1 MRKMLKMSI
10 AAAMVMGIGSVS
22 AQADGINILS
32 NVQANGEIR
41 LRYEN
46 VDTDDG
52 VNGNANAY
60 TSRLTVGASA
70 DLLDTD
76 WLSAYVEMTN
86 VANLNHNYNDGAT
99 NRNLKD
105 TVVDPEQTRLT
116 QSYIDIKYGDT
127 NLRIGRQ
134 LINLDNQRF
143 LGAVGWRQM
152 FQTFDAIT
160 VTNKSIEN
168 LNIFASYVTRV
179 NAVSLDNQNSSR
191 DLLVNVSYKVMPEL
205 KVTVYSYMLGSV
217 HDTYG
222 IALTGKVGV
231 SDDVKISYRAEY
243 ATQGDPSMEEDGIA
257 DKDTVNADADY
268 MRFDLGV
275 KVSDFSAGI
284 GYEEL
289 SGANGTDTRFST
301 PYATLHGKNGWADA
315 FLGNGGNPT
324 NGLEDLSFNVGYNA
338 GELGS
343 LTVVYHDYSS
353 EVGSTD
359 YGTEIDA
366 VYKNKIPGV
375 NGVTGMLKYADFD
388 ADTAGGMTD
397 NTKIWL
403 MLGYKFASN

>member
-32 NVQANGEIR
+32 NVQAKGELR

-86 VANLNHNYNDGAT
+86 VANLNNNYNDLNSG
-99 NRNLKD
+99 NPNNKD
-105 TVVDPEQTRLT
+105 IVVDPEQTRLT
-116 QSYIDIKYGDT
+116 QSYIDAKYGDT

-134 LINLDNQRF
+134 MINLDNQRF
-143 LGAVGWRQM
+143 VGAVGWRQM

-160 VTNKSIEN
+160 LTNKSIEN
-168 LNIFASYVTRV
+168 LNIFASYITRV
-179 NAVSLDNQNSSR
+179 NAVKYEAKRSSR
-191 DLLVNVSYKVMPEL
+191 DLLINVSYKVMPEL
-205 KVTVYSYMLGSV
+205 KVTAYSYMLGTV
-217 HDTYG
+217 HDTFG

-231 SDDVKISYRAEY
+231 SDDVKLSYRAEY
-243 ATQGDPSMEEDGIA
+243 ATQSDPSMENKGT
-257 DKDTVNADADY
+257 DKDAVNADADY
-268 MRFDLGV
+268 FRLELGAS
-275 KVSDFSAGI
+275 VSDFSAGI

-289 SGANGTDTRFST
+289 SGASGSDTTFTT
-301 PYATLHGKNGWADA
+301 PYATLHGQNGWADT
-315 FLGNGGNPT
+315 FLGGGGNPPA
-324 NGLEDLSFNVGYNA
+324 GLEDLSFNVGYNA
-338 GELGS
+338 GELGN
-343 LTVVYHDYSS
+343 LKVVYHDYSS

-359 YGTEIDA
+359 FGTEINA
-366 VYKNKIPGV
+366 VYKNKVPGV

-388 ADTAGGMTD
+388 ADSAGYVD

-403 MLGYKFASN
+403 MLGYKFASK